1 MSVRRPVK
9 VGDPFFELLDQQ
21 LGSERGL
28 NGEPTATDFLLADLP
43 PIAERFS
50 TAFDELIMPIPDRPD
65 YRAALST
72 GILVPRVLVTAVLD
86 SDGGVTLLSVRMD
99 FDWGP
104 RVDLTGQGSNPQLAR
119 RCRTESASDQPLK
132 SLPAEHLGA
141 SFQAAFRPLQLVGEP
156 DRSALRA
163 ALRVR
168 AEQLQP
174 PQIRGAD
181 PTAPRPPQLERR
193 QRPGTRTPR
202 GTAPRTS
209 PC

>member
-50 TAFDELIMPIPDRPD
+50 TAFDELIMPIPT
-65 YRAALST
+65 T
-72 GILVPRVLVTAVLD
+72 GRHSVPAF
-86 SDGGVTLLSVRMD
+86 SFHG
-99 FDWGP
+99 
-104 RVDLTGQGSNPQLAR
+104 LAR

-132 SLPAEHLGA
+132 SLPGEHLGA